1 MTRPRSLR
9 KPLFWLLLALS
20 LGIGRAALS
29 QRGPLPVHQVT
40 RDSLGNQQ
48 STPRW
53 AFWLQQSWAGAE
65 LIALMVAVYQLW
77 ARRNERRVVEAEQAV
92 LARKASN
99 YQAWA
104 VVNSA
109 QGKGG
114 SGGRIDAL
122 QDLNNNQVSLAG
134 VRLEGA
140 WLEGIELRGAKL
152 TRASLR
158 DANLSGAKLSQ
169 GNFEGADL
177 SGANLTGADLSNAFL
192 KGVDLSGAQL
202 GAADLRGA
210 DLVELK
216 GWESIKSASYLE
228 IEGVRHA
235 PPGFREWALAH
246 GAIEATAES
255 EAEGYSAYYRGV

>member
-1 MTRPRSLR
+1 MTRSRSLR
-9 KPLFWLLLALS
+9 SPLLWLLLAVT
-20 LGIGRAALS
+20 LGIARASA
-29 QRGPLPVHQVT
+29 QRGPMFQ
-40 RDSLGNQQ
+40 RSDSVATQ
-48 STPRW
+48 SGTPRW

-77 ARRNERRVVEAEQAV
+77 ARRNERRA
-92 LARKASN
+92 LKAAN

-114 SGGRIDAL
+114 SGGRVDAL
-122 QDLNNNQVSLAG
+122 QDLNKNQVSLAG

-140 WLEGIELRGAKL
+140 WLEGIDLTGAKL

-169 GNFEGADL
+169 GNLEGADL
-177 SGANLTGADLSNAFL
+177 SGANLTGADLSGAFL

-210 DLVELK
+210 DLVDLK
-216 GWESIKSASYLE
+216 GWDAIKSASYLE
-228 IEGVRHA
+228 IAGVRH
-235 PPGFREWALAH
+235 PPAGFREWALAH
-246 GAIEATAES
+246 GAIEETAEPA
-255 EAEGYSAYYRGV
+255 AEGYSAYYRGV